1 MTNLLCDTGNLAFA
15 VYTSYPP
22 FSNQEELH
30 VHDACELYY
39 LIKGSGYYVT
49 EGTRYEFT
57 PGMILLMRPGE
68 SHQSV
73 RFDDSPYTRMSIHFH
88 PSVVDSLDPERH
100 LLRSF
105 YNRTMGTRNYYN
117 REILKNTNV
126 YHYLEKMTV
135 PCSSTYAQSTQVL
148 SFLLP
153 LLTELGE
160 IFDKDVAP
168 AVDKN
173 TLIIHDI
180 LDYINQ
186 NLSSPLSIDLICD
199 KFFITKTQLYR
210 MFKKHAKMNAW
221 EYIVLKRLV
230 LARSMITDGIP
241 VSDAAKACGFRD
253 YSTFYRSYA
262 AKYGDPPSGVHRIK
276 RRME

>member
-1 MTNLLCDTGNLAFA
+1 MNNISCETNKLSFAISTG
-15 VYTSYPP
+15 YPP
-22 FSNQEELH
+22 FKQQEELH

-39 LIKGSGYYVT
+39 LIRGSGYYVT

-73 RFDDSPYTRMSIHFH
+73 RFDNSPYTRMSIHFH

-100 LLRSF
+100 VLRTF
-105 YNRTMGTRNYYN
+105 YNRTMGTRNYYD
-117 REILKNTNV
+117 REILKNTHI
-126 YHYLEKMTV
+126 YQYLDKMTV
-135 PCSSTYAQSTQVL
+135 PCSNSYNQSTQVL
-148 SFLLP
+148 SYLLP
-153 LLTELGE
+153 VLTELGE
-160 IFDKDVAP
+160 VFDKEIAST
-168 AVDKN
+168 ADKN

-186 NLSSPLSIDLICD
+186 NLSSPLSIDLICE

-210 MFKKHAKMNAW
+210 VFKKHTKMNAW

-230 LARSMITDGIP
+230 LARSLITDGTP
-241 VSDAAKACGFRD
+241 VSDAAKMCGFKD

-276 RRME
+276 RRTE